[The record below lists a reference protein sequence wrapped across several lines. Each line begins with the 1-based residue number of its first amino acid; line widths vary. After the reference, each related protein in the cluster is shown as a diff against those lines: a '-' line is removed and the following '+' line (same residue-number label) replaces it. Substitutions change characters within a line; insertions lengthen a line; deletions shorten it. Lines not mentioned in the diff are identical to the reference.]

1 MSRGALLLASG
12 TPQEMSGDEILAN
25 TLSARCM
32 WSVSEM
38 SSSQAYRYTSERSL
52 PIYHCSSWKPL
63 YSSHL
68 HAYHGLCQR
77 RCTTIA
83 RSSGS
88 TLPSILLTGP
98 RSVCNFSLSSFT
110 TRLHEKRSFN
120 RVLHFLGP
128 CRELFLTSASQSQ
141 HQNTCQVATSD
152 IGQVEEDCSTKEA
165 AELVTEEE
173 GSAAKEVK
181 QEATQAG
188 DAQITMNGE
197 GKQQDARGQQ
207 RSQMLNRVVFG
218 TVIGLGMG
226 GAVVAGGWWFTA
238 LIATVVYLGT
248 REYFELVRSDGISDG
263 MTPPPRTVSRACSV
277 ICAAMPLMTLY
288 FGGRVSVAVTTAAFF
303 LAIVLLLQREKPR
316 FAQLSS
322 VIFGLFYCGYLPS
335 FWIKLRCGTAIP
347 ALSTKVTPLL
357 FKRELTVG
365 LVATLISVSSIIAA
379 DTGAFLGGKYLGR
392 TPLTNVSPKK
402 TLEGAVFGL
411 SSAVLVA
418 VLLSK
423 LLCWPPSILS
433 AAAFAVLNFLGSLFG
448 DLTESMI
455 KRDAGVKDSGRLI
468 PGHGG
473 ILDRADS
480 YIFTGALAYSF
491 IKTLI

>member
-1 MSRGALLLASG
+1 MSA
-12 TPQEMSGDEILAN
+12 
-25 TLSARCM
+25 
-32 WSVSEM
+32 
-38 SSSQAYRYTSERSL
+38 SQAHIYASERVL
-52 PIYHCSSWKPL
+52 PFYHCSSLKPT
-63 YSSHL
+63 YSWISRSCHSPHL
-68 HAYHGLCQR
+68 ERFPA
-77 RCTTIA
+77 A
-83 RSSGS
+83 RSRGIGTTS
-88 TLPSILLTGP
+88 TFHPLLVRPEPSVVLSPTRTCQKLRFDSVLP
-98 RSVCNFSLSSFT
+98 
-110 TRLHEKRSFN
+110 
-120 RVLHFLGP
+120 FLGP
-128 CRELFLTSASQSQ
+128 CKGLSLSTARPQY
-141 HQNTCQVATSD
+141 QNSCRVAIPD
-152 IGQVEEDCSTKEA
+152 VGQVGEANDAEEA
-165 AELVTEEE
+165 AELASKEKALVD
-173 GSAAKEVK
+173 KEVK
-181 QEATQAG
+181 AENASDG
-188 DAQITMNGE
+188 DVVMPTNSE
-197 GKQQDARGQQ
+197 EKQQEVKKSNKQPQPQQ
-207 RSQMLNRVVFG
+207 QKSQMLNRVIFG
-218 TVIGLGMG
+218 TGIGLAMG

-238 LIATVVYLGT
+238 LIATFVYLGT

-263 MTPPPRTVSRACSV
+263 MTPPPRPVSRACSV

-322 VIFGLFYCGYLPS
+322 AIFGLFYCGYLPC

-347 ALSTKVTPLL
+347 ALSSKVTPLL
-357 FKRELTVG
+357 FRGELSVG
-365 LVATLISVSSIIAA
+365 LAATLISVSSIIAA

-392 TPLTNVSPKK
+392 TPLSNVSPKK
-402 TLEGAVFGL
+402 TLEGAVVGL
-411 SSAVLVA
+411 SSAVLIT

-423 LLCWPPSILS
+423 ILCWPSSVLS

-473 ILDRADS
+473 MLDRADG

>member
-1 MSRGALLLASG
+1 MEMAVSASSRLPAVKSWEPMFCFCRAL
-12 TPQEMSGDEILAN
+12 
-25 TLSARCM
+25 
-32 WSVSEM
+32 
-38 SSSQAYRYTSERSL
+38 
-52 PIYHCSSWKPL
+52 KK
-63 YSSHL
+63 
-68 HAYHGLCQR
+68 GLFP
-77 RCTTIA
+77 TA
-83 RSSGS
+83 
-88 TLPSILLTGP
+88 
-98 RSVCNFSLSSFT
+98 
-110 TRLHEKRSFN
+110 
-120 RVLHFLGP
+120 
-128 CRELFLTSASQSQ
+128 ASQSQ
-141 HQNTCQVATSD
+141 HQNTCRVATPEV
-152 IGQVEEDCSTKEA
+152 GQVEDCSDVKEA
-165 AELVTEEE
+165 AELVSDEE
-173 GSAAKEVK
+173 GSANKEVK
-181 QEATQAG
+181 AEATQAEA
-188 DAQITMNGE
+188 AQVSTNNE
-197 GKQQDARGQQ
+197 GKQPDGKGKQKN
-207 RSQMLNRVVFG
+207 QMLNRVVFG
-218 TVIGLGMG
+218 TGIGLGMG
-226 GAVVAGGWWFTA
+226 GAVIAGGWWFTA
-238 LIATVVYLGT
+238 LMATFVYLGT
-248 REYFELVRSDGISDG
+248 REYFDLVRSDGISDG
-263 MTPPPRTVSRACSV
+263 MTPPPHTVSRACSV
-277 ICAAMPLMTLY
+277 ICAAIPLLTLY

-347 ALSTKVTPLL
+347 ALSSKVMPLFL
-357 FKRELTVG
+357 KRELTVG

-392 TPLTNVSPKK
+392 TPLSTVSPKK

-411 SSAVLVA
+411 SSAVLIA

-423 LLCWPPSILS
+423 LLCWPPSTLS
-433 AAAFAVLNFLGSLFG
+433 AAAYAVLNFLGSLFG